1 MRIQTEVHDF
11 EADVK
16 LLQAV
21 EQKVSK
27 LENFF
32 NRISEVR
39 VILKSENL
47 EFTRERIV
55 EIIIYVPNGIIFSKE
70 SGNSFEEALSKVVF
84 TLKLELLRYKAKRIS
99 YGLW

>member
-27 LENFF
+27 LESFF

-47 EFTRERIV
+47 GFINGRVAEVKIH
-55 EIIIYVPNGIIFSKE
+55 VPNGIIFIKE
-70 SGNSFEEALSKVVF
+70 SGRSFEGALSKAIIA
-84 TLKLELLRYKAKRIS
+84 LKLELMKKTIFCS
-99 YGLW
+99 GGFD